1 MTGKVIPE
9 QVFSK
14 QAYHKRIFDPINEAI
29 REFDTD
35 NILDHHFLNS
45 RGAISRFDRN
55 AIEIRVIDIQETP
68 SADIAI
74 AAFIVETLKLL
85 VSEELIS
92 LEDQK
97 QWHEDDLFTIL
108 DAVIKDA
115 ENTLIVDRK
124 YLAIFDIQKESDVKF
139 IWKSIYKMVG
149 KNLSENHQKH
159 IEFLLQN
166 GSLSSR
172 ILKSLRGDFTEA
184 NIKRTYTK
192 LADSLQNDRM
202 FRP

>member
-1 MTGKVIPE
+1 
-9 QVFSK
+9 
-14 QAYHKRIFDPINEAI
+14 
-29 REFDTD
+29 
-35 NILDHHFLNS
+35 
-45 RGAISRFDRN
+45 
-55 AIEIRVIDIQETP
+55 
-68 SADIAI
+68 
-74 AAFIVETLKLL
+74 L

-92 LEDQK
+92 LDDQK